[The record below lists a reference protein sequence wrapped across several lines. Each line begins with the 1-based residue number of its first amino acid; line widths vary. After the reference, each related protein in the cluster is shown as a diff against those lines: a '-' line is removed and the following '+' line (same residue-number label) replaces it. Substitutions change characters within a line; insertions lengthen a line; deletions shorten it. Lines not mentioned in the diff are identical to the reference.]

1 MNILEK
7 IGLKTQ
13 ERINKEKE
21 ILSLE
26 ELKNKI
32 DYNKIP
38 DSFKEAFLEPKTNII
53 AEIKLASPSE
63 GKISDLNP
71 IDVAKGYLENG
82 ATALS
87 VLTEPYYFNGS
98 TDYIIKIREKFPK
111 AKILMKDFFVDEYQ
125 FYQARFIGA
134 NAVLLIVALLGKDKI
149 KEFLNLAKK
158 LNLTALVEV
167 HNKEEM
173 EIAIELEADFIGV
186 NNRNLKDMSI
196 SLDTSINLASL
207 PPKNTILISESGIK
221 TSSDI
226 EILKKYDYKGFLVG
240 TSFMKTE
247 KPWEK
252 LIKILS

>member
-13 ERINKEKE
+13 ERINNEKE
-21 ILSLE
+21 VLSLE
-26 ELKNKI
+26 TLKSKI
-32 DYNKIP
+32 DFSKKP
-38 DSFKEAFLEPKTNII
+38 DDFKKVFLEPKTNII
-53 AEIKLASPSE
+53 SEIKLASPSE

-71 IDVAKGYLENG
+71 LDVAQGYLENG

-87 VLTEPYYFNGS
+87 ILTEPHYFNGN
-98 TDYIIKIREKFPK
+98 TDYIIKIREKFPS

-134 NAVLLIVALLGKDKI
+134 NAVLLIVALLGKEKTAN
-149 KEFLNLAKK
+149 FLKLAKE
-158 LNLTALVEV
+158 LDLTPLVEV

-173 EIAIELEADFIGV
+173 EIAIELGADFIGV

-196 SLDTSINLASL
+196 SLETSIELSTL

-221 TSSDI
+221 SLEDI
-226 EILKKYDYKGFLVG
+226 EKLKKYGYKGFLIG
-240 TSFMKTE
+240 TSFMKTQN
-247 KPWEK
+247 PGLK
-252 LIKILS
+252 LKEFIG